1 MYWDYIKNSNWT
13 WIFICTCI
21 LCSLS
26 SSNPLESHII
36 GNITNY
42 FNTIP
47 NNTFFAQQK
56 DFVIPKYA
64 EKNNLRKYIS
74 RIRKLESDSFCSD
87 MLYSFRTNQNKTISY
102 IFDLNYS
109 TVHIISI
116 VIIGLS
122 CGMYLI
128 IIGFSCRGSSEG
140 CWIYVIVLIYLLLW
154 LGRMVLSVL
163 LFFYIEKGDIN
174 KYDDFLDCPN
184 VKKKFFKQFS
194 DLEKLRKCFLAFT
207 IFNLIS
213 EFIDKILLLCE
224 VPDD

>member
-1 MYWDYIKNSNWT
+1 MNLEFLFVLAFYVV
-13 WIFICTCI
+13 
-21 LCSLS
+21 LS

-102 IFDLNYS
+102 IF
-109 TVHIISI
+109 I
-116 VIIGLS
+116 
-122 CGMYLI
+122 LI
-128 IIGFSCRGSSEG
+128 IQPFA
-140 CWIYVIVLIYLLLW
+140 LL
-154 LGRMVLSVL
+154 V
-163 LFFYIEKGDIN
+163 
-174 KYDDFLDCPN
+174 
-184 VKKKFFKQFS
+184 
-194 DLEKLRKCFLAFT
+194 
-207 IFNLIS
+207 
-213 EFIDKILLLCE
+213 
-224 VPDD
+224 